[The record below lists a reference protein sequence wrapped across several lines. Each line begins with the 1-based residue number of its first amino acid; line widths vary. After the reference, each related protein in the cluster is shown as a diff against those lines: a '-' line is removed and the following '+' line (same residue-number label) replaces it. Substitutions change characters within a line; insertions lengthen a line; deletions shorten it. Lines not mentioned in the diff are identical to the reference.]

1 MGGVASKG
9 LSCGERWEAEAG
21 IQVKP
26 EDTGF
31 PLRSQDLEVKYH
43 MVWETLDAL
52 KSVPYM
58 EGVFEKSQSWGGRV
72 GEWGVEKGSLICGLC
87 NAFCIILHQAFH
99 TITVN
104 IFPLI
109 HIFFFRQHL
118 LTCTVSSWRV
128 EITFPASPYP
138 PLLAESLEKCSRP
151 TNAS

>member
-104 IFPLI
+104 ICPLVI
-109 HIFFFRQHL
+109 HIFFFQTTSTYLYSEL
-118 LTCTVSSWRV
+118 LEGRNYVSCLS
-128 EITFPASPYP
+128 ISPIASRKPG
-138 PLLAESLEKCSRP
+138 EV
-151 TNAS
+151 